1 MKKRKEFF
9 QKKKERKW
17 LLPSILFALILFAG
31 LISYVIAI
39 SMRGET
45 IPEFDENDAISMGN
59 QFSSSFENRYPGT
72 AGHSQAKDF
81 LFNQLKNYTDNV
93 SQQRFEFYD
102 GEIDSTIQLT
112 NIIASF
118 YPDNPVRIMLSAH
131 YDTPNDSLRGQFL
144 GATENI
150 SGIATLLEIARIL
163 STQQP
168 NKGVDIV
175 LFDGTALKSG
185 KDNLFLGAK
194 YFAQNSN
201 EYKPEYAINLNSVG
215 SPNIEIYPDEFSE
228 QFATNTVKIIW
239 AIANELKI
247 DVFKRGKK
255 PTIADNHLILIK
267 KELQCIDIFDV
278 NWDKN
283 LDIKS
288 PHPKSLN
295 SVGTVFVQLIYQ

>member
-1 MKKRKEFF
+1 MRKRKEFF

-17 LLPSILFALILFAG
+17 LLPLIIFVLILFAG

-45 IPEFDENDAISMGN
+45 IPEFDENNAISIAN
-59 QFSSSFENRYPGT
+59 QLSSSFGNRYPGT

-81 LFNQLKNYTDNV
+81 LFKQLKNYTENV
-93 SQQRFEFYD
+93 SQQTFEFHD
-102 GEIDSTIQLT
+102 AETDSTIQLT

-150 SGIATLLEIARIL
+150 SGMATLLEIAKIL
-163 STQQP
+163 SMQQP

-194 YFAQNSN
+194 HFVQNSN
-201 EYKPEYAINLNSVG
+201 DYNPEYAINVNSIGAPEAV
-215 SPNIEIYPDEFSE
+215 IYPDQYSE
-228 QFATNTVKIIW
+228 QFAANTVKIIW

-247 DVFKRGKK
+247 DVFKKGKK

-267 KELQCIDIFDV
+267 SELHCIDIFDI
-278 NWDKN
+278 NWEEN
-283 LDIKS
+283 LDIKQLN
-288 PHPKSLN
+288 PKSLN